1 MRSLLEIRDKI
12 LRVYN
17 KSEFIVLPILKFML
31 AFLALSI
38 VSGKLG
44 YMYQLDNL
52 GLVLILSLMCSFLPN
67 GFIVFFAVVL
77 SVAHIYALSLEVAI
91 VALAV
96 YLIIFLVFFRFC
108 AGNSTILLFT
118 ALMAAMNIPY
128 VVPIAVG
135 LLASPG
141 AIFAVACGLIGFQ
154 MLDTVVKNAAS
165 IHALGE
171 DEITAKIRLIV
182 DNLINNKELLI
193 MIIAF
198 AFTIIVVYL
207 VRRLSIDYCW
217 TIAVVAGVIV
227 NLVILLI
234 GDLMYDT
241 NMSLGMAFLGSLLAL
256 AVGKVI
262 EFFRFSID
270 YSRIENVQFE
280 DDEYYYYVKAIPK
293 MTVAAPE
300 KTVKTINTQKQT
312 PVYERNT
319 MQRNSSVEKNKNAGR
334 SVTTE
339 RIAGQRTVKRDNEH
353 LSGGKSVTVGK
364 RTVSEIEAFFEDLDN
379 DINE

>member
-1 MRSLLEIRDKI
+1 MRNLLEIRDKI
-12 LRVYN
+12 LKVYN

-96 YLIIFLVFFRFC
+96 YLILFLVFFRFC
-108 AGNSTILLFT
+108 SGHSTILLLT
-118 ALMAAMNIPY
+118 AILAAMNIPY
-128 VVPIAVG
+128 VIPIAVG
-135 LLASPG
+135 LLSAPS
-141 AIFAVACGLIGFQ
+141 AIFAVACGLIGYQ
-154 MLDTVVKNAAS
+154 MLNTVVTNAVA
-165 IHALGE
+165 IHAMGE
-171 DEITAKIRLIV
+171 EEVTAKIRLIV
-182 DNLINNKELLI
+182 DNLIHNKELLI
-193 MIIAF
+193 MMIAF

-207 VRRLSIDYCW
+207 VRRLAIDYCW
-217 TIAVVAGVIV
+217 TIAMVAGVIV
-227 NLVILLI
+227 NLVLLLI

-241 NMSLGMAFLGSLLAL
+241 NMSLGMALLGSLLAL

-262 EFFRFSID
+262 EFFRFGVD

-300 KTVKTINTQKQT
+300 KTVKKINSQKPTQ
-312 PVYERNT
+312 VYERNT
-319 MQRNSSVEKNKNAGR
+319 GHKDAYAERSGRQGR

-339 RIAGQRTVKRDNEH
+339 RIAGQRSAKRDSEKI
-353 LSGGKSVTVGK
+353 SGGKSVTVGK
-364 RTVSEIEAFFEDLDN
+364 RTVSEVEAFFENLDDEN
-379 DINE
+379 

>member
-1 MRSLLEIRDKI
+1 MRNLLEIRDKI
-12 LRVYN
+12 IRVYN
-17 KSEFIVLPILKFML
+17 KIEFIALPILKFML
-31 AFLALSI
+31 AFMALSI
-38 VSGKLG
+38 VSGKMG

-67 GFIVFFAVVL
+67 GFIIFFAVVL

-96 YLIIFLVFFRFC
+96 YLILFLVFFRFC
-108 AGNSTILLFT
+108 AGHSTTLLFT
-118 ALMAAMNIPY
+118 AILAAMNLPY
-128 VVPIAVG
+128 IIPIAVG
-135 LLASPG
+135 LLTTPN
-141 AIFAVACGLIGFQ
+141 AIFAVVCGLIGYH
-154 MLDTVVKNAAS
+154 MLNIVVENALVM
-165 IHALGE
+165 HAMGE
-171 DEITAKIRLIV
+171 EEVTAKIRLIV
-182 DNLINNKELLI
+182 DNLLNNKEMLV
-193 MIIAF
+193 MMIAF

-207 VRRLSIDYCW
+207 VRRLAINYCW
-217 TIAVVAGVIV
+217 TIAMVAGVIV
-227 NLVILLI
+227 NLVILLV

-241 NMSLGMAFLGSLLAL
+241 NMSLGVAFLGSLLAL

-300 KTVKTINTQKQT
+300 KTVKRINVQKQNAT
-312 PVYERNT
+312 YERGQ
-319 MQRNSSVEKNKNAGR
+319 MPRNAVGEKSGSSNR

-339 RIAGQRTVKRDNEH
+339 RIPGQRSVKRDNER

-364 RTVSEIEAFFEDLDN
+364 RTVSEVEAFFENLDEDN
-379 DINE
+379 

>member
-1 MRSLLEIRDKI
+1 MRNLLEIRDKI
-12 LRVYN
+12 IRVYN
-17 KSEFIVLPILKFML
+17 KSEFIVLPVLKFML

-67 GFIVFFAVVL
+67 GFVVFFAAVI

-96 YLIIFLVFFRFC
+96 YLILFLIFFRFC
-108 AGNSTILLFT
+108 AGHSTVLLFT
-118 ALMAAMNIPY
+118 AILAAMNIPY
-128 VVPIAVG
+128 VIPIAVG
-135 LLASPG
+135 LLTSPG
-141 AIFAVACGLIGFQ
+141 ALFAVVCGLIGYQ
-154 MLDTVVKNAAS
+154 MLNTVVTNAVA
-165 IHALGE
+165 IHAMGE
-171 DEITAKIRLIV
+171 EEVTAKIRLIV
-182 DNLINNKELLI
+182 DNLVNNKELLI
-193 MIIAF
+193 MMIAF
-198 AFTIIVVYL
+198 SFTIIVVYL

-217 TIAVVAGVIV
+217 TIAMVAGVIV
-227 NLVILLI
+227 NLVMLLI
-234 GDLMYDT
+234 GDLMYGT
-241 NMSLGMAFLGSLLAL
+241 NMSLGSALLGSLLAL
-256 AVGKVI
+256 VVGKII

-300 KTVKTINTQKQT
+300 KTVKKINTQKQSPT
-312 PVYERNT
+312 Y
-319 MQRNSSVEKNKNAGR
+319 EKNELRDMPVERRSNGKR

-339 RIAGQRTVKRDNEH
+339 RIAGQRSAKRDNER
-353 LSGGKSVTVGK
+353 LAGGKSVTVGK
-364 RTVSEIEAFFEDLDN
+364 RTVSEVEAFFEDLDDEN
-379 DINE
+379 

>member
-1 MRSLLEIRDKI
+1 MRNLLEIRDKI
-12 LRVYN
+12 IRVYN

-31 AFLALSI
+31 AFLTLSI
-38 VSGKLG
+38 VSGKMG

-67 GFIVFFAVVL
+67 GFIIFFASVL

-96 YLIIFLVFFRFC
+96 YLILFLVFFRFC
-108 AGNSTILLFT
+108 AGNSAILLFT
-118 ALMAAMNIPY
+118 AILAAMNVPY
-128 VVPIAVG
+128 IIPIAVG
-135 LLASPG
+135 LLSSPS
-141 AIFAVACGLIGFQ
+141 AIFAVICGLVGYE
-154 MLDTVVKNAAS
+154 MLNTVVENAMV
-165 IHALGE
+165 IHAMGE
-171 DEITAKIRLIV
+171 DEVTAKIRLIV
-182 DNLINNKELLI
+182 DNLVNNKELLV

-207 VRRLSIDYCW
+207 VRRLSIEHAW
-217 TIAVVAGVIV
+217 TIAMVAGVIV
-227 NLVILLI
+227 NLVILLV

-241 NMSLGMAFLGSLLAL
+241 NMSLGMAMLGAILAL

-280 DDEYYYYVKAIPK
+280 DDEYYYYVKAVPK
-293 MTVAAPE
+293 MTVAASE
-300 KTVKTINTQKQT
+300 KTVKKINVQKQA
-312 PVYERNT
+312 VASERTAPQRGASEKSGNT
-319 MQRNSSVEKNKNAGR
+319 RR

-339 RIAGQRTVKRDNEH
+339 RIGGQRPVRRDNEK
-353 LSGGKSVTVGK
+353 LAGGKSVTVGK
-364 RTVSEIEAFFEDLDN
+364 RTVSEVEEFFQNLDEDK
-379 DINE
+379 

>member
-1 MRSLLEIRDKI
+1 MRYLLEIRDKI
-12 LRVYN
+12 IRVYN
-17 KSEFIVLPILKFML
+17 KSEFIVLPVLKFML
-31 AFLALSI
+31 AFLALSVI
-38 VSGKLG
+38 SGKLG

-67 GFIVFFAVVL
+67 GFIVFFAAVL

-96 YLIIFLVFFRFC
+96 YLILFLVFFRFC
-108 AGNSTILLFT
+108 SGNSDILLFT
-118 ALMAAMNIPY
+118 AILAAMNVPY

-141 AIFAVACGLIGFQ
+141 AIFAVVCGLIGYQ
-154 MLDTVVKNAAS
+154 MLNTVVTNATV
-165 IHALGE
+165 IHAMGE
-171 DEITAKIRLIV
+171 DEVTAKIRLIV
-182 DNLINNKELLI
+182 DNLVSNKELLI
-193 MIIAF
+193 MMIAF

-207 VRRLSIDYCW
+207 VRRLSIAYCW
-217 TIAVVAGVIV
+217 TIAMVAGVIV
-227 NLVILLI
+227 DLVILLI

-241 NMSLGMAFLGSLLAL
+241 NMSLGRALLGSILAL
-256 AVGKVI
+256 AVGKII

-300 KTVKTINTQKQT
+300 KTVKKINTQKQA
-312 PVYERNT
+312 PVYERNM
-319 MQRNSSVEKNKNAGR
+319 MQRNSSVEKSGGAGR

-339 RIAGQRTVKRDNEH
+339 RIAGQRPVKRDNEM

-364 RTVSEIEAFFEDLDN
+364 RTVSEIEAFFENLDDEN
-379 DINE
+379 

>member
-1 MRSLLEIRDKI
+1 MRNLLEIRDKI
-12 LRVYN
+12 LKVYN

-96 YLIIFLVFFRFC
+96 YLILFLVFFRFC
-108 AGNSTILLFT
+108 SGHSTILLLT
-118 ALMAAMNIPY
+118 AILAAMNIPY
-128 VVPIAVG
+128 VIPIAVG
-135 LLASPG
+135 LLSAPS
-141 AIFAVACGLIGFQ
+141 AIFAVACGLIGYQ
-154 MLDTVVKNAAS
+154 MLNTVVTNAVA
-165 IHALGE
+165 IHAMGE
-171 DEITAKIRLIV
+171 EEVTAKIRLIV
-182 DNLINNKELLI
+182 DNLIHNKELLI
-193 MIIAF
+193 MMIAF

-207 VRRLSIDYCW
+207 VRRLAIDYCW
-217 TIAVVAGVIV
+217 TIAMVAGVIV
-227 NLVILLI
+227 NLVLLLI

-241 NMSLGMAFLGSLLAL
+241 NMSLGMALLGSLLAL

-262 EFFRFSID
+262 EFLRFGVD

-300 KTVKTINTQKQT
+300 KTVKKINSQKPTQ
-312 PVYERNT
+312 VYERNT
-319 MQRNSSVEKNKNAGR
+319 AHKDAYAERSGRQGR

-339 RIAGQRTVKRDNEH
+339 RIAGQRSAKRDNEKI
-353 LSGGKSVTVGK
+353 SGGKSVTVGK
-364 RTVSEIEAFFEDLDN
+364 RTVSEVEAFFENLDDEN
-379 DINE
+379 